1 MKLYFD
7 NGHSVRIIADVSDE
21 SDAFFKMN
29 QFCAERSYKIPYI
42 RKWKST
48 LNGISCWNFDVGS
61 HTQFFYLIE

>member
-48 LNGISCWNFDVGS
+48 LNGISRWNFDVGS
-61 HTQFFYLIE
+61 HTQFFYLTE

>member
-29 QFCAERSYKIPYI
+29 QFCAERS
-42 RKWKST
+42 
-48 LNGISCWNFDVGS
+48 
-61 HTQFFYLIE
+61 